1 MAKSHTARVIIQ
13 PEDTAQD
20 PGWSLLRCFLLKRL
34 FPPQHCL
41 AATVGYEFEGE
52 PTWRALGLV
61 AKGLSLCRLQHQAL
75 LALQVSKI
83 I

>member
-1 MAKSHTARVIIQ
+1 ME
-13 PEDTAQD
+13 PLEM
-20 PGWSLLRCFLLKRL
+20 
-34 FPPQHCL
+34 FPAEKAFSPRHCL